1 MDFKKYYTL
10 PASPEEVYRALT
22 TPHTI
27 RLWSGDEAIMSTEVG
42 SEFSLWGGNIC
53 GKNLAFEP
61 FKLIQQEWYFG
72 EQAQPSIVTIKL
84 HEAKQGTSVEI
95 RHTHIPDEDY
105 EDICDGWDNEYM
117 GALEEFYAPE

>member
-1 MDFKKYYTL
+1 MDFKKYYVL
-10 PASPEEVYRALT
+10 PASPEEIYLALT

-27 RLWSGDEAIMSTEVG
+27 RLWTGEEAVMSTQVG

-61 FKLIQQEWYFG
+61 NKMIQQEWYFG
-72 EQAQPSIVTIKL
+72 DNSLPSIVTIKL

-95 RHTHIPDEDY
+95 RHTNIPQEDY
-105 EDICDGWDNEYM
+105 DAICEGWDIEYM
-117 GALEEFYAPE
+117 GALEEFYSPE